1 MKILNSE
8 RGAFVVSVIIV
19 LFWALITVIPLSIVV
34 FGSLKSARELA
45 LNPIG
50 LPHVWQWEQYKKAF
64 FDAHLLRALGNS
76 ALLTVVSLF
85 FLVIFGASASY
96 PLARRTK
103 WAPYSYFFLSGIM
116 VPFQLAMLPLYRL
129 MTKLH
134 LINTHVGVIF
144 IYIAVSLPMTIFLY
158 TGFVKGISSDL
169 EDAAK
174 VDGATQFRMFWQII
188 FPLLRPATSTVIIMN
203 SISLWNDFFIVL
215 LFLGK
220 REYRTLQLAMY
231 SFIQQY
237 STKWGLVFAAVVLSM
252 IPMIIVFMILQKQF
266 IKGLSAGA
274 VKG

>member
-1 MKILNSE
+1 MRILNSE
-8 RGAFVVSVIIV
+8 RGAFIVSIIIV
-19 LFWALITVIPLSIVV
+19 LFWTLITIIPLSIVV

-50 LPHVWQWEQYKKAF
+50 LPQVWQWGQYKKAF
-64 FDAHLLRALGNS
+64 IDAHLLRALGNS
-76 ALLTVVSLF
+76 ALLTVTSLF

-129 MTKLH
+129 MTKLN

-237 STKWGLVFAAVVLSM
+237 STRWGLVFAAVVLSM

>member
-8 RGAFVVSVIIV
+8 KGAFVISIIIV
-19 LFWALITVIPLSIVV
+19 LFWSLITIIPLSIVV

-50 LPHVWQWEQYKKAF
+50 LPQVWQWGQYQKAF

-76 ALLTVVSLF
+76 ALLTVSSLF
-85 FLVIFGASASY
+85 FLVIFGASAAY

-129 MTKLH
+129 MTKLN

-158 TGFVKGISSDL
+158 TGFIKGVSSDL

-174 VDGATQFRMFWQII
+174 VDGANQFRMFWQII
-188 FPLLRPATSTVIIMN
+188 FPLLAPATSTVIIMN

-237 STKWGLVFAAVVLSM
+237 STRWGLVFAAVVLSM